1 MDNVVEINKYSYMD
15 KYQKKV
21 NFLTPEE
28 NIPKLVSK
36 VRVFNEENKV
46 KYINLI
52 DEKILTIYLNSQEV
66 LTALTVCD
74 YPEYLAVGFLF
85 NQNIISSKA
94 EIKEVEFNEELSA
107 VVVRTYKQTFFEAQN
122 VKKIKT
128 SGCAM
133 GTVFGDMYNKIKPI
147 PKQNLKKYSIN
158 DIRALVKEIIGLPSL
173 YLEAG
178 AIHGSVLCERDRILV
193 YMEDVG
199 RHNAI
204 DKISGWIVQEE
215 IDPTDKILYTT
226 GRLTSEMVLKAI
238 SMGVPIIV
246 SRSGFTKSAVHL
258 ARKFNLSMIGRFK
271 GKRFMCVSGFERI
284 LL

>member
-1 MDNVVEINKYSYMD
+1 MDVYR
-15 KYQKKV
+15 KKV

-28 NIPKLVSK
+28 NISKLVSK

-46 KYINLI
+46 KYIKLI

-85 NQNIISSKA
+85 NQNIISSKS
-94 EIKEVEFNEELSA
+94 EIKEVEFNQELSA
-107 VVVRTYKQTFFEAQN
+107 VVVRTCEQTLFEAQN
-122 VKKIKT
+122 VKRIKT

-133 GTVFGDMYNKIKPI
+133 GTVYGDMYDKLKPI
-147 PKQNLKKYSIN
+147 PKINVEKYSI
-158 DIRALVKEIIGLPSL
+158 DHIRNLVKDIISLPSL
-173 YLEAG
+173 YMEAG
-178 AIHGSVLCERDRILV
+178 AIHGSVLCERDSILV

-204 DKISGWIVQEE
+204 DKISGWVVLEE

-238 SMGVPIIV
+238 SMGVPILV

-258 ARKFNLSMIGRFK
+258 ARKFNLTMIGRFK

-284 LL
+284 LN